1 MPELLWHPEPSA
13 ETIAERVAAVIGE
26 PAVVGG
32 YDVGSRVAQALAR
45 ARPELVRA
53 LVLAPPLPG
62 VGERVLSADAHR
74 EFWYQ
79 AFHRLELA
87 EQLDRRQAGRGPR
100 LPAALLGPLVRPGV
114 RAAGGSPRAARRPL
128 RRARRLHG
136 VDRLVPLRLGRRGQE
151 PGRDRARERIAAP
164 THVLWPEHEP
174 LFPRAWGDRLDEFF
188 ADVVVT
194 DLPGA
199 GHFSP
204 LEAPE
209 AWAEA
214 IRAHL

>member
-13 ETIAERVAAVIGE
+13 ETIAERVAAEIGE

-62 VGERVLSADAHR
+62 VGARVLSADAHR

-87 EQLDRRQAGRGPR
+87 EQLIDGRPD
-100 LPAALLGPLVRPGV
+100 AV
-114 RAAGGSPRAARRPL
+114 RAYLRHFWDHWSGPGFELPERSPRTARRPL

-136 VDRLVPLRLGRRGQE
+136 VDRLVPLRLGRGGQE
-151 PGRDRARERIAAP
+151 PGRDRAR
-164 THVLWPEHEP
+164 
-174 LFPRAWGDRLDEFF
+174 
-188 ADVVVT
+188 
-194 DLPGA
+194 
-199 GHFSP
+199 
-204 LEAPE
+204 
-209 AWAEA
+209 
-214 IRAHL
+214 